1 MKYNSLRNNSYW
13 TLISLLAIILLNAC
27 SDITDRQ
34 REYLDMGETIYVG
47 KMDSVVV
54 HGGKNRVVIKAKNTY
69 LRTAVK
75 CVVKWTDIE
84 GMVQEKIFD
93 LEEFQNSDYTFFT
106 IDPLPEGDYDFEL
119 YTMDDVG
126 NKSVVVE
133 TAGSSYG
140 NIYMQTQ
147 PKLSIIDLFVNDD
160 GGAELT
166 LSQSKMAVKYELTY
180 TDVEGQK
187 KTIEAKEIK
196 DKIIVPNWENN
207 DNSQFELTT
216 FVLPSD
222 KLGLDTLE
230 LPTLVQVA
238 RQHASFY
245 PVDKS
250 KIISAKYT
258 ATDNTGKG
266 FGSGAPQA
274 IFDNQSGGDAAWE
287 CWNAGSTLPAHMSFD
302 LGKQTYLTAA
312 SIIGRNNYF
321 GWDVVKIEIWGR
333 ESIEDGPSGPTGYEI
348 QSRSD
353 EEGFE
358 AEAIT
363 RGWKKVGNG
372 WFKYANPRN
381 NPQTSSCE
389 LTDLDHS
396 FKPRHILLRIMSCIT
411 PDGSTPSD
419 KYFGEDGGYTGGGK
433 YFNIGE
439 MGLTA
444 TGITYTIE

>member
-1 MKYNSLRNNSYW
+1 MKYNILKKKCYW
-13 TLISLLAIILLNAC
+13 TLISLLTIILLDAC

-34 REYLDMGETIYVG
+34 KEYLDMGETIYVG
-47 KMDSVVV
+47 KMDSVIVQ
-54 HGGKNRVVIKAKNTY
+54 GGKNRVVIKAKNTY
-69 LRTAVK
+69 LRTAVE

-84 GMVQEKIFD
+84 GVAQEKIFNLKENQD
-93 LEEFQNSDYTFFT
+93 GDYTLFP

-126 NKSVVVE
+126 NRSIIVE
-133 TAGSSYG
+133 AAGSSYG
-140 NIYMQTQ
+140 DIYVHTQ
-147 PKLSIIDLFVNDD
+147 SKLSIIDLFVNDE

-166 LSQSKMAVKYELTY
+166 LSQSKMAVKYKLTY
-180 TDVEGQK
+180 KDKDGKV
-187 KTIEAKEIK
+187 KTIESKEIK
-196 DKIIVPNWENN
+196 DKIVVPNWDNN
-207 DNSQFELTT
+207 DNSPFELTT
-216 FVLPSD
+216 FVLPKD

-230 LPTLVQVA
+230 LPTQVQVA
-238 RQHASFY
+238 KQHVSFY

-250 KIISAKYT
+250 KILSTKYT
-258 ATDNTGKG
+258 ATDNIGKG

-287 CWNAGSTLPAHMSFD
+287 CWNDGSTLPAHMSFD

-321 GWDVVKIEIWGR
+321 GWDVVKFEIWGR
-333 ESIEDGPSGPTGYEI
+333 ESIEDGPGGPTGYEI

-363 RGWKKVGNG
+363 RGWKKVGKG
-372 WFKYANPRN
+372 WFQYANPRK